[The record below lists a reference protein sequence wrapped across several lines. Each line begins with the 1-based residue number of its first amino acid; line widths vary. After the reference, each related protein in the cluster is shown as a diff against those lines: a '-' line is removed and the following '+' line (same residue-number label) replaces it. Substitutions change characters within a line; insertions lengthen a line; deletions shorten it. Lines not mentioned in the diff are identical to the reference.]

1 MADLQRIDVTSRTI
15 FRIVLIL
22 VAFWFVYVIRD
33 VLLMF
38 FGAIVIA
45 AAIQPLADRLQ
56 RKRVPRAVTALA
68 VYAVVILVLTAVVTL
83 LIPPLTEQVTQL
95 ALALPQLVA
104 QVEQWDVLHT
114 GLSQGSVALQDIL
127 LRLGNNLTQTGFSV
141 FEQTRS
147 IFSGVFSLIF
157 VFILAFYL
165 VVERDALLKL
175 FQLIVPRQHVPYV
188 AQTMARIQRGLGRW
202 LIAQLVLAIIVG
214 LVVGVGLWLIGVK
227 YALVLGL
234 LAGLL
239 EVVPVIGPII
249 AAIPGVVV
257 GMAQSLVLGVVAIVF
272 YILVQQAENHL
283 LVPNIMRRV
292 AGLNPLVTLVAMF
305 LGARLAGVLGIIF
318 SVPVA
323 IIVTIFW
330 SDLFSA
336 GGGESEHQT

>member
-45 AAIQPLADRLQ
+45 AAIQPLADWLQ
-56 RKRVPRAVTALA
+56 TKRVPRAVTTLG
-68 VYAVVILVLTAVVTL
+68 VYALVILLLTAVVTL
-83 LIPPLTEQVTQL
+83 LIPPLTEQLTQL

-104 QVEQWDVLHT
+104 QLEQWDLLHT
-114 GLSQGSVALQDIL
+114 GLSQGSIALQDIL
-127 LRLGNNLTQTGFSV
+127 LRLGNNLTQTGFSL

-147 IFSGVFSLIF
+147 IFSGFFSLIF

-175 FQLIVPRQHVPYV
+175 FQVAIPRRHLPYV
-188 AQTMARIQRGLGRW
+188 EQTLIRIQHGLGRW
-202 LIAQLVLAIIVG
+202 LIAQLLLAVVVG
-214 LVVGVGLWLIGVK
+214 FVVGVGLWLIGVK

-234 LAGLL
+234 LAGIL
-239 EVVPVIGPII
+239 EIIPVIGPII
-249 AAIPGVVV
+249 AAIPGVIV
-257 GMAQSLVLGVVAIVF
+257 GMAQSLVLGIVAVIF

-283 LVPNIMRRV
+283 LVPNIMKRV
-292 AGLNPLVTLVAMF
+292 AGLNPLVTLVAVF
-305 LGARLAGVLGIIF
+305 LGARLAGVLGIIL
-318 SVPVA
+318 SVPIA

-330 SDLFSA
+330 SDFFSA
-336 GGGESEHQT
+336 GSGKSEHQA